1 MAHDLQLIHLHTRH
15 LKVTEM
21 DLNRARLDRLVAR
34 HKSRLEQHYG
44 HDQHHLFQARG
55 LAILSLVFS
64 AILRVLIIAFLLI
77 DTSLLPIQT
86 KLVFLP
92 LKLVMVAAFASYVAL
107 LNGRETL
114 ARTVV
119 AITVVGGVMTAIVLT
134 GGLPTSVAAPV
145 LLLPTIIFFCLYGA
159 RAGMVMASVQISA
172 MRKVFEAATV
182 TALPRRGYRFALLA
196 AADRIRFRCCE
207 RCLSRI
213 TRVARLASLL
223 SFQAGAVGLRQVGH
237 LLQMSPLRL

>member
-1 MAHDLQLIHLHTRH
+1 MNLTR
-15 LKVTEM
+15 
-21 DLNRARLDRLVAR
+21 AGIYRLVVQ
-34 HKSRLEQHYG
+34 HKNRLERHYG
-44 HDQHHLFQARG
+44 GDQRRHFQARA

>member
-1 MAHDLQLIHLHTRH
+1 MNLI
-15 LKVTEM
+15 
-21 DLNRARLDRLVAR
+21 RAGIYRLVVQ
-34 HKSRLEQHYG
+34 HKNRLERHYG
-44 HDQHHLFQARG
+44 GDQRHHFQARG

-64 AILRVLIIAFLLI
+64 AMLRVRIIAFLLI

-92 LKLVMVAAFASYVAL
+92 LKLVMVAAFVASYVAL

>member
-1 MAHDLQLIHLHTRH
+1 MCDRQLIKQASGRSKEIVMNLTR
-15 LKVTEM
+15 
-21 DLNRARLDRLVAR
+21 AGIYRLVVQ
-34 HKSRLEQHYG
+34 HKNRLERHYG
-44 HDQHHLFQARG
+44 GDQRRHFQARG

-64 AILRVLIIAFLLI
+64 AMLRVRIIAFLLI

-159 RAGMVMASVQISA
+159 RGHGDGLSANLGDAQGVRGSDRYRPATAGLSV
-172 MRKVFEAATV
+172 
-182 TALPRRGYRFALLA
+182 
-196 AADRIRFRCCE
+196 
-207 RCLSRI
+207 
-213 TRVARLASLL
+213 RLARRCGSNPFPLL
-223 SFQAGAVGLRQVGH
+223 
-237 LLQMSPLRL
+237 

>member
-1 MAHDLQLIHLHTRH
+1 MAHDRQLIHLHTRH

-77 DTSLLPIQT
+77 DTSLLPIQI

-119 AITVVGGVMTAIVLT
+119 AVTVVGGVMTAIVLT

-159 RAGMVMASVQISA
+159 RGHGDGLSSNLGDAQGVRGSDRYRPATAGLSV
-172 MRKVFEAATV
+172 
-182 TALPRRGYRFALLA
+182 
-196 AADRIRFRCCE
+196 
-207 RCLSRI
+207 
-213 TRVARLASLL
+213 RLARRCGSNPFPLL
-223 SFQAGAVGLRQVGH
+223 
-237 LLQMSPLRL
+237 